1 LQLLVFSLQDAHI
14 CVSPTQERRERLF
27 RELTYLFAMSQT
39 DAIPSPP
46 IITLT
51 IRWLPVAQN
60 ESPQQ
65 QKVILGITLADQEG
79 TTTAPLMQM
88 TTAAELGEL
97 PSPLLVQLVEKAAGI
112 LPVQLARLQNQN
124 SKAFM
129 SSTKAAKANSL
140 STAKAAPTAQT
151 LSSNNGATAD
161 STQQLNLF
169 QS

>member
-1 LQLLVFSLQDAHI
+1 MSLPDA
-14 CVSPTQERRERLF
+14 S
-27 RELTYLFAMSQT
+27 S
-39 DAIPSPP
+39 SPP

-51 IRWLPVAQN
+51 IRWLPLAQN

-65 QKVILGITLADQEG
+65 QKVILGVTLADQEG

-88 TTAAELGEL
+88 TTAALLGEL

-112 LPVQLARLQNQN
+112 LPVQLARLQNQ
-124 SKAFM
+124 KPQAFI
-129 SSTKAAKANSL
+129 SSTKAAKVNSL
-140 STAKAAPTAQT
+140 TTTKAAPTAQT
-151 LSSNNGATAD
+151 LNNNNGVTAD

>member
-1 LQLLVFSLQDAHI
+1 MQLLVFSLQDAHI
-14 CVSPTQERRERLF
+14 CAFPTQERRERLF
-27 RELTYLFAMSQT
+27 RELTYLFAMSLP
-39 DAIPSPP
+39 DATSSPP

-51 IRWLPVAQN
+51 IRWLPLAQN

-65 QKVILGITLADQEG
+65 QKVILGVTLADQEG

-112 LPVQLARLQNQN
+112 LPVQLARLQNQ
-124 SKAFM
+124 KPQAFN
-129 SSTKAAKANSL
+129 SSTKAAKANSVTTTKGPP
-140 STAKAAPTAQT
+140 SAQT
-151 LSSNNGATAD
+151 LSSNNGTAAD